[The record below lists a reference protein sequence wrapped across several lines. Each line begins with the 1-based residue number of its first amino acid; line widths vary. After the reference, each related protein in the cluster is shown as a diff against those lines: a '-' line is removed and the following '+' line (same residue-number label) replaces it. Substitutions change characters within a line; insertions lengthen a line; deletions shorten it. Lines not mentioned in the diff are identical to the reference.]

1 MLYLKN
7 QDHRHDV
14 VINVRGFLIR
24 FRPKVSHYLMQ
35 TNSVKHKL
43 IITAEAQA
51 L

>member
-14 VINVRGFLIR
+14 FINVRGFFIS
-24 FRPKVSHYLMQ
+24 FRPKVSRYFMQ
-35 TNSVKHKL
+35 SSSVKHKL
-43 IITAEAQA
+43 IITTEAQA